1 VDLPTRRSDRARRTA
16 DRHAEILAAAF
27 ELMAEH
33 GYHGASLR
41 ELAKRLGISQPSLY
55 HYFSSKDELVEQ
67 IIATYVEQVLPA
79 PPTLDPETRLEE
91 LPRRLC
97 EYVLASYA
105 SPPLP
110 TFIRFMFAV
119 SRVDPRFARRNR
131 ELFIERSM
139 AGLSPALTTL
149 AQAHAIAPERLAHV
163 ARAILNAIGFRLLE
177 ETVLFDTRPID
188 AELLEFADEVVA
200 MGSHWLA
207 ALRERGARAS

>member
-67 IIATYVEQVLPA
+67 IIAAYAEQVLPE
-79 PPTLDPETRLEE
+79 PPELDPDTRLDE

-97 EYVLASYA
+97 DHVLASYA

-119 SRVDPRFARRNR
+119 SRVDPRFGRRNR
-131 ELFIERSM
+131 ELFVDRSM
-139 AGLSPALTTL
+139 AGLSPSLTAL
-149 AQAHAIAPERLAHV
+149 AQTHSIAPERLAHV
-163 ARAILNAIGFRLLE
+163 ARAILNAVGFRMLE
-177 ETVLFDTRPID
+177 ETVLFDARPVD
-188 AELLEFADEVVA
+188 TDLDEFADEVVA
-200 MGSHWLA
+200 MGQHWLA
-207 ALRERGARAS
+207 ALRDRAPSS